1 MNQMK
6 LKVLVIILVAVGFVV
21 GVVSGGEGEQQPM
34 QILTT
39 EIIEKTS
46 LEISRILE
54 GRQENDIRPLKQVV
68 AQLAALRNY
77 EDSDIDQWPLVRKA
91 HAGVW
96 IQTLETVNKLVDQ
109 DFDFDDVP
117 KINIA
122 PSGPYPSGI
131 SPEAIKEPEIRRQYE
146 EDIAKNEKK
155 AQQYA
160 FQYKVLKIQKSLS
173 RDTENFLILA
183 YSAPPDAFDELR
195 KLLESHSLDQDMIA
209 RIQKQTEG
217 GK

>member
-1 MNQMK
+1 MK
-6 LKVLVIILVAVGFVV
+6 SKVLAIIVVAVGFAV

-39 EIIEKTS
+39 EIIKQTS

-54 GRQENDIRPLKQVV
+54 GRQENDIQSLKQVV
-68 AQLAALRNY
+68 AQLATLRNFGDP
-77 EDSDIDQWPLVRKA
+77 EIDQWPLVRKA

-117 KINIA
+117 KIGIA
-122 PSGPYPSGI
+122 PTGPYPSGI

-173 RDTENFLILA
+173 RDTENHLILA
-183 YSAPPDAFDELR
+183 YSAPPEAFDELR
-195 KLLESHSLDQDMIA
+195 NLLESHSIDKDMMV
-209 RIQKQTEG
+209 RIQKQAEG
-217 GK
+217 ER